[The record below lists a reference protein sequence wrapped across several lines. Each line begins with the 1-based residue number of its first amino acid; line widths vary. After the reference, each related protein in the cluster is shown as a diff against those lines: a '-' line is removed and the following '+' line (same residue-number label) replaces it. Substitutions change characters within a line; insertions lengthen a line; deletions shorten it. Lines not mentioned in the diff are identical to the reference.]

1 MMIQQ
6 NVSQRKSSRPMTSVG
21 GADKNNRYKK
31 KKNSLYSSKKS
42 AVFSSSSP
50 KNVHYFGSSILS
62 VQN

>member
-31 KKNSLYSSKKS
+31 KNSLYSSKKS

-50 KNVHYFGSSILS
+50 NNVHYFGSSILS